1 MQNDKWFLTAG
12 SDGYMHFWDYEQK
25 NKIKSL
31 NYAKIPI
38 CVAKV
43 DYSGEMIAYGLG
55 NDWHIGK

>member
-1 MQNDKWFLTAG
+1 VDFNIRNDKWFLTAG

-31 NYAKIPI
+31 NYAKVPI

-43 DYSGEMIAYGLG
+43 DYAG
-55 NDWHIGK
+55 